1 MPHGIPCRM
10 GYHAVRDTMPR
21 GIPCRMGYHAAWDA
35 SHRHVYCK
43 LSTASFLLPH
53 RTFRERSGHSCV
65 SLSSLPLSAAAAR
78 VGTQST
84 CVCEYSVVPCE
95 YGLHSLH
102 RKIALPAAGAYSVAV
117 FSWPSTTQKVHCSH
131 TAPRRTNRT
140 QIPFKARAETTRNP
154 PLSSLLSESVGVGR
168 GRHLQGRLR

>member
-1 MPHGIPCRM
+1 MMVPCRT
-10 GYHAVRDTMPR
+10 GYHAARDTMPHGMRRIATCTVNWAPLRFYCRTEPSAR
-21 GIPCRMGYHAAWDA
+21 GLVIRACD
-35 SHRHVYCK
+35 
-43 LSTASFLLPH
+43 
-53 RTFRERSGHSCV
+53 
-65 SLSSLPLSAAAAR
+65 SSLPLSAAAAR